1 MKKLLVIS
9 LVFGFQNIQG
19 TKPFEA
25 NKLLSDQIKAST
37 STCVI
42 KPSEQGDFS
51 NLNDATKKPSIHE
64 AFSFY
69 TDINTVLKP
78 DPISNLSSKKKS
90 SKSTD
95 RYFSFNKNLESLSP
109 ISDEK
114 LQIPA
119 NSDHGNYD
127 KASSSSTKNTAFN
140 FSKETLEFYDNTPQ
154 SAFHD
159 IEINKTRWT
168 EKPKDFCVTILLGR
182 HVADRA
188 NMNKTA
194 HTSFE
199 NSEIT
204 LETVGAD
211 KAHFL
216 MNLGSILKFDAIA
229 AGTAA
234 RHKTTARLVSS
245 SSPKTQE
252 YELNSKFN
260 EQKLGFLGG
269 NKEDY
274 ILGHPEFIHMFNDRN
289 YKMKKDGM
297 EEDQNSESGSEVIS
311 RFIDGIDELIDSVY
325 GSRQLYIATHARDFP
340 SLKSRQDFVSKNM
353 LLYICT
359 SRCTLNWM
367 IKHCTGNMQLPLQMK
382 IPNCNLFC
390 VNYFPN
396 TGKFDVLLDKND
408 MPLCISPMHF
418 SEFALNNPVFS
429 PFTQMFRQ
437 KVSQII
443 QKQDKK
449 LDKKLLGQFSISKFF
464 RIVRSKATPR
474 KIFHYPYILKKA
486 QQEEKNIKKTND
498 SISLRHYSK

>member
-19 TKPFEA
+19 TKPFET
-25 NKLLSDQIKAST
+25 NELLSDQIKAST

-42 KPSEQGDFS
+42 KPSEQEDFS
-51 NLNDATKKPSIHE
+51 NLNDATKKPSFHE

-69 TDINTVLKP
+69 TDINAALKP
-78 DPISNLSSKKKS
+78 DPISNLSSNKKS
-90 SKSTD
+90 SKSKD
-95 RYFSFNKNLESLSP
+95 RYFSFNKNLMP
-109 ISDEK
+109 DEN
-114 LQIPA
+114 LQISA

-127 KASSSSTKNTAFN
+127 RTNSSSTKNTAFN
-140 FSKETLEFYDNTPQ
+140 FSEETLKFYNNTPQ
-154 SAFHD
+154 TAFHD
-159 IEINKTRWT
+159 IEINKTGWT

-182 HVADRA
+182 HVADKA
-188 NMNKTA
+188 NKNKTA
-194 HTSFE
+194 HTSSG

-229 AGTAA
+229 AGTAT

-245 SSPKTQE
+245 SSSETQE

-274 ILGHPEFIHMFNDRN
+274 ILGHPEFIHMFNDLN
-289 YKMKKDGM
+289 YKMKKDEM
-297 EEDQNSESGSEVIS
+297 EEDKNSESGSEVIS
-311 RFIDGIDELIDSVY
+311 RFTDGIDELIDSVY
-325 GSRQLYIATHARDFP
+325 ESRQSYIATHAQDFP
-340 SLKSRQDFVSKNM
+340 SLKSRHDFVSKNM

-396 TGKFDVLLDKND
+396 SGKFDVLLDEND

-443 QKQDKK
+443 KKQDKK
-449 LDKKLLGQFSISKFF
+449 SDKKFPGQSSISKFF
-464 RIVRSKATPR
+464 RVVRSKAASR
-474 KIFHYPYILKKA
+474 KFFHYPHLLKKIR
-486 QQEEKNIKKTND
+486 QEEKV
-498 SISLRHYSK
+498 

>member
-19 TKPFEA
+19 TKPFEV
-25 NKLLSDQIKAST
+25 NKLSLNQIKVPASIYT
-37 STCVI
+37 I
-42 KPSEQGDFS
+42 KSPEQRNFS
-51 NLNDATKKPSIHE
+51 NLKDVTNSSIQE
-64 AFSFY
+64 VLSFH
-69 TDINTVLKP
+69 TCPNTSLKP
-78 DPISNLSSKKKS
+78 AVISNLSSHKS
-90 SKSTD
+90 KLTG
-95 RYFSFNKNLESLSP
+95 RYFSFNEHLEQLP
-109 ISDEK
+109 PASDEK
-114 LQIPA
+114 LQIPVDFCRE
-119 NSDHGNYD
+119 NSN
-127 KASSSSTKNTAFN
+127 KINSSSKKNTASDF
-140 FSKETLEFYDNTPQ
+140 FKETLEFYDNTPKT
-154 SAFHD
+154 AFHD
-159 IEINKTRWT
+159 NEINKTGWT
-168 EKPKDFCVTILLGR
+168 EKPKDFYVTILLGR
-182 HVADRA
+182 HVADKA
-188 NMNKTA
+188 NKNKTA
-194 HTSFE
+194 HTSSG

-204 LETVGAD
+204 LDTVGID

-245 SSPKTQE
+245 SSPENQE
-252 YELNSKFN
+252 YEMNSKFN

-274 ILGHPEFIHMFNDRN
+274 ILQHPEFIHMFNDLN
-289 YKMKKDGM
+289 YKMKKNET
-297 EEDQNSESGSEVIS
+297 EEDRNSESGNEVIS
-311 RFIDGIDELIDSVY
+311 RFTDGIDELIDSVCK
-325 GSRQLYIATHARDFP
+325 SRQLYVETHARDFP
-340 SLKSRQDFVSKNM
+340 SQKSKRDFVSKNM

-396 TGKFDVLLDKND
+396 TGEFDVLLDKND

-429 PFTQMFRQ
+429 PFTKTFKQ

-443 QKQDKK
+443 EKRDEKSAKK
-449 LDKKLLGQFSISKFF
+449 FLNQFSISKLF
-464 RIVRSKATPR
+464 RIVRSKAASR
-474 KIFHYPYILKKA
+474 KFSYYPYSSKKA
-486 QQEEKNIKKTND
+486 QQEIK
-498 SISLRHYSK
+498 I

>member
-19 TKPFEA
+19 IKPFEV
-25 NKLLSDQIKAST
+25 NRLSPDQIEAPAPI
-37 STCVI
+37 CAI
-42 KPSEQGDFS
+42 KSSKQRNFS
-51 NLNDATKKPSIHE
+51 NLNDATKSSIHE
-64 AFSFY
+64 IFSFY
-69 TDINTVLKP
+69 TDLNTAPKP
-78 DPISNLSSKKKS
+78 EPISNSSLEKNS
-90 SKSTD
+90 LKSTNGF
-95 RYFSFNKNLESLSP
+95 FSSNKRLEQLPSV
-109 ISDEK
+109 SDET

-119 NSDHGNYD
+119 DFGHENSDKIN
-127 KASSSSTKNTAFN
+127 SSSMKNTSSDF
-140 FSKETLEFYDNTPQ
+140 FKETLEFYDNTQ
-154 SAFHD
+154 KTAFHD
-159 IEINKTRWT
+159 TEINKTRWT

-182 HVADRA
+182 HVADKA
-188 NMNKTA
+188 NKNKTA
-194 HTSFE
+194 HTSSG

-216 MNLGSILKFDAIA
+216 MNLGSFLKFDAIA
-229 AGTAA
+229 AGTAT
-234 RHKTTARLVSS
+234 RHRTTACLVSS
-245 SSPKTQE
+245 SSPEPQE

-274 ILGHPEFIHMFNDRN
+274 ILSHPEFIHMFNDLN
-289 YKMKKDGM
+289 YKMKKNEA
-297 EEDQNSESGSEVIS
+297 EEDKNSESGNEVIS
-311 RFIDGIDELIDSVY
+311 RFTDGIDEMIDSVCE
-325 GSRQLYIATHARDFP
+325 SRQLYIKTHARDFP

-429 PFTQMFRQ
+429 PFTKTFRQ
-437 KVSQII
+437 KVSHII
-443 QKQDKK
+443 EKSTEEQDRSR
-449 LDKKLLGQFSISKFF
+449 LSLSRGISKFF
-464 RIVRSKATPR
+464 RIVRSKATSR
-474 KIFHYPYILKKA
+474 KFFHYPHLLKKV
-486 QQEEKNIKKTND
+486 QQEEKV
-498 SISLRHYSK
+498 